1 MLAVC
6 VGRSCLFG
14 RRDAIIKHSQPQS
27 IIWFVADKRFVLP
40 ILLRNGSCMFNSR
53 KSFAI
58 CTLLAATTVVA
69 HEGHHDHS
77 HGENLVVAAT
87 GNPAGAFQSKVTM
100 TEANGVRTIRSN
112 GLPEHATGQFPG
124 PRNPNRI
131 QEQRYEFRMPLNPQ
145 PASKPQ
151 ELKLGKFGVAVNGV
165 PIDPGAAEFWRRD
178 FQSPW
183 QYAVIN
189 GKIDLGL
196 DMNSA
201 HVQPGGEYHYHG
213 RPADLISRLREQAR
227 KENRSMTLVATPPM
241 AIRSMTVK

>member
-1 MLAVC
+1 
-6 VGRSCLFG
+6 
-14 RRDAIIKHSQPQS
+14 
-27 IIWFVADKRFVLP
+27 
-40 ILLRNGSCMFNSR
+40 MFNSR